1 MRHVAK
7 AASASSRAPS
17 RGVRLEQTQCFRSCA
32 DVLLAIYSYHY
43 CLAWSLHVSLCHDF
57 LLIVASIFSML
68 QPRHNLLP
76 LCTYRKQGGK
86 CKGVD
91 TNPTHDRC
99 CQDLEVLV
107 LLLLTSSSH
116 SRLQPLQV
124 AQPGKSNLSQPSA
137 ARADS
142 HRPWHQTTPHINTNI
157 FFLLGDFPGTVMS
170 MTKSCDAHRWS

>member
-1 MRHVAK
+1 MYRICMQLMCFYK
-7 AASASSRAPS
+7 RCTAA
-17 RGVRLEQTQCFRSCA
+17 T
-32 DVLLAIYSYHY
+32 
-43 CLAWSLHVSLCHDF
+43 CLALLLDLIHFNTTNMLSFDMVAVCHF
-57 LLIVASIFSML
+57 LPIVASIFSML

-107 LLLLTSSSH
+107 LLLLTSSRH

-142 HRPWHQTTPHINTNI
+142 HRPWHQTTPHINTNHV
-157 FFLLGDFPGTVMS
+157 FFCLAISQVR
-170 MTKSCDAHRWS
+170 SCR